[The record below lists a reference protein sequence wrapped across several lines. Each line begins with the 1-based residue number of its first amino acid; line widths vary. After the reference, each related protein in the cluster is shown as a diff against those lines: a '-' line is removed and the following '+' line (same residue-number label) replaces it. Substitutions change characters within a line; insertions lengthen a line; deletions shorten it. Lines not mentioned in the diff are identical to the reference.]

1 MSTEDWSVADIPD
14 LGGVTAVVTG
24 ANRGIGLEIVR
35 GLATKGAHVVLAVRR
50 PEHGEAAAALMRA
63 TSPRLSLEV
72 ATSPRLSLEV
82 MRLDLADLASVHRFA
97 EALGSKQG
105 TLDLLVNNAGAAPD
119 SPPRTADGFERAFGT
134 NHLGHFALTGLLLPS
149 LLASPGGRVV
159 TMTSLAHGMGRIDFG
174 SLDGSKGLPHLRAY
188 AQSKLANL
196 LFAYELQR
204 RLSAANAPLL
214 SVACHP
220 GVAATPGLLGSLT
233 EQKGVLAGLIRALAR
248 RYAPTAAQGARPAL
262 FAATWPGLPGGEYI
276 GPSGWLGVRGG
287 PAPARSSRRSHDK
300 ALARLLWEISESMTE
315 VRYTFAPADH
325 RRAPTA

>member
-50 PEHGEAAAALMRA
+50 PEHGEAAAASMR
-63 TSPRLSLEV
+63 

-119 SPPRTADGFERAFGT
+119 SPPRTVDGFERAFGT

-159 TMTSLAHGMGRIDFG
+159 TMTSFAHGMGRIDFG
-174 SLDGSKGLPHLRAY
+174 SLDGSKGLPDLRAY

-233 EQKGVLAGLIRALAR
+233 EQKGVLAGLMHALAM

-315 VRYTFAPADH
+315 VHYTFAPADH